1 MARRRAPRITA
12 SRVSRNPGLYAAV
25 VLERR
30 SPRILGLTAL
40 TSSLES
46 ACPTGPSSS
55 EADATDVRA
64 RRTQGPRQAHRET
77 SFNRLRRG
85 QAVRAHA
92 MHILCR
98 YLREDSPRLFSS
110 YLPRQLRVSLFQCDL
125 LSSATR
131 GSRRIALCRT
141 NGLRAGPFRCR
152 SFSVIFPAIFL
163 RILLV
168 QESNIQG
175 WLNR

>member
-1 MARRRAPRITA
+1 MDPTVARRRAPRITA
-12 SRVSRNPGLYAAV
+12 PRVSHNPGLYAAV

-64 RRTQGPRQAHRET
+64 RRTQEPRQAHRET
-77 SFNRLRRG
+77 SFNRLRCG

-98 YLREDSPRLFSS
+98 YLCEDSPRLASFPPICPDSSGFHCFSAICCHP
-110 YLPRQLRVSLFQCDL
+110 PRGDPDGSLYAARMGCEQVRFIVDH
-125 LSSATR
+125 
-131 GSRRIALCRT
+131 SR
-141 NGLRAGPFRCR
+141 
-152 SFSVIFPAIFL
+152 
-163 RILLV
+163 
-168 QESNIQG
+168 
-175 WLNR
+175 